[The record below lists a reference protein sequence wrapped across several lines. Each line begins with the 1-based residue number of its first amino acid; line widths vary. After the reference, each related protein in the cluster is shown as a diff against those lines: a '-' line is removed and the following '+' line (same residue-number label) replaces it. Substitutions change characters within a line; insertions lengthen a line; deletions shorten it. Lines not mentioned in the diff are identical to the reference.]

1 MKLVAIFCVWHDW
14 DMLKYSVR
22 NIKDVVDAVFVIGSE
37 KSNYGEV
44 SPIPHS
50 WRKHIYNWEP
60 DSRVSISGNETNKRN
75 FGLKIARDNG
85 YTHFICMDA
94 DEFYVKEDFLRE
106 RDNFGDA
113 KGKVCATQVY
123 FKSPKLTI
131 GLDTTRVPF
140 IQKLTPGVYH
150 QFNRAY
156 PFAWENGE
164 IKIDPTR
171 SLTTLSD
178 IEWSPIIMHHYS
190 YVRKDINV
198 KIRNSTARTNIE
210 RSTVLQDFANAK
222 EGYFCQFYGKPLARS
237 QVDFDLP
244 EF

>member
-1 MKLVAIFCVWHDW
+1 MKLVAILCVWHDW
-14 DMLKYSVR
+14 DMLWHSVY
-22 NIKDVVDAVFVIGSE
+22 NLKGVVDDVVIIGSTT
-37 KSNYGEV
+37 SNYGEV
-44 SPIPHS
+44 SPIPDE
-50 WRKHIYNWEP
+50 WKDLVTVWEP
-60 DSRVSISGNETNKRN
+60 NLSKTPSYNETAKRN
-75 FGLKIARDNG
+75 FGLYIARTINA
-85 YTHFICMDA
+85 THFICMDA
-94 DEFYVKEDFLRE
+94 DEFYVKEEFIRE
-106 RDNFGDA
+106 RDNFGDIN
-113 KGKVCATQVY
+113 GKVCATQVY

-150 QFNRAY
+150 QFNRSY
-156 PFAWENGE
+156 PYAWDNGE

-171 SLTTLSD
+171 SLTTISG

-222 EGYFCQFYGKPLARS
+222 EGYYCQFYGRTLARS